1 LKRFLLAAVQPMRPC
16 NDIMSTQDANSPPS
30 RPNRRNSNRSR
41 ALKSAKLIYGGGFN
55 TTIIDCLL
63 IEMSDAGARVETA
76 IMMQIPETLSLRL
89 GDNTER
95 QVRRRWALGNEIGL
109 EFIPPAP

>member
-1 LKRFLLAAVQPMRPC
+1 
-16 NDIMSTQDANSPPS
+16 MSMQDANSGTG
-30 RPNRRNSNRSR
+30 RPNRRNTSRSR
-41 ALKSAKLIYGGGFN
+41 ALKSAKLIYGAGFN
-55 TTIIDCLL
+55 ATVVDCLL

-95 QVRRRWALGNEIGL
+95 QVRRRWAVGNEIGL
-109 EFIPPAP
+109 EFIPPSP